1 MAEENQASKRE
12 PASVPGRLGIG
23 LNVLLQVLLSLLIIG
38 SLNYLAYR
46 HYWRWDLSPTQ
57 DHTLSTVTTN
67 YLRKNSREVAITAL
81 FVRGSPISENLKA
94 LLEEYHRHGKKL
106 VKVEFVDPVRDAART
121 EALKIEAGI
130 TLRQNGLL
138 IQANRR
144 KRFVSEDEILMRI
157 PQPGSPQPA
166 LVFRGEDAVTSA
178 IIALNEGE
186 TRTFH
191 FITGKGS
198 VNAESGN
205 DVIAALADIGKQQ
218 NFEVKPLNLAE
229 AEKIPEGTSGL
240 VVAGLRYDFTEREMR
255 MIAEY
260 WSGKKAGLTFLLDP
274 SSETGRLDQFLET
287 MGVRPRRDRVLVA
300 TSTSSGVKKQFEVQA
315 EFSKETVITGSLSDA
330 GTTLAGQTQSLE
342 LRPDDGK
349 LQEQGVVVIPLVKAA
364 DRFWGERN
372 YLDELPVADGK
383 DTLPPVH
390 IAAAIERGAS
400 ADQAVRSESSRM
412 VVIGNALLLDR
423 RTSLAV
429 DRDFIA
435 ACLNWMANR
444 EKLIGITPKQ
454 KAAYRI
460 QLTPRQHQLVFW
472 ITAIFMPAVVLGLG
486 FIIWA
491 VRRSA

>member
-1 MAEENQASKRE
+1 MAEENLVSKRE
-12 PASVPGRLGIG
+12 PASVPGRVGIG

-255 MIAEY
+255 KAI
-260 WSGKKAGLTFLLDP
+260 AGLPESKNTYFVLRPTSRP
-274 SSETGRLDQFLET
+274 SRTRFQKTARNLSLPHFTGAR
-287 MGVRPRRDRVLVA
+287 
-300 TSTSSGVKKQFEVQA
+300 
-315 EFSKETVITGSLSDA
+315 EFSPSK
-330 GTTLAGQTQSLE
+330 
-342 LRPDDGK
+342 R
-349 LQEQGVVVIPLVKAA
+349 
-364 DRFWGERN
+364 R
-372 YLDELPVADGK
+372 
-383 DTLPPVH
+383 
-390 IAAAIERGAS
+390 RGAPP
-400 ADQAVRSESSRM
+400 ARPFRPLCA
-412 VVIGNALLLDR
+412 R
-423 RTSLAV
+423 R
-429 DRDFIA
+429 
-435 ACLNWMANR
+435 
-444 EKLIGITPKQ
+444 E
-454 KAAYRI
+454 
-460 QLTPRQHQLVFW
+460 
-472 ITAIFMPAVVLGLG
+472 
-486 FIIWA
+486 
-491 VRRSA
+491 